1 VKVTDKAA
9 EQLKT
14 LLDKEQKNDSL
25 IRIYFAGYSC
35 SGPQYA
41 PALDMEKKE
50 EDVVTNMNGINVVYD
65 KNLENDLK
73 DFELDYIKTPYGEGF
88 IVRNPNATCGSDC
101 SGCH

>member
-1 VKVTDKAA
+1 MKVTDKAA

-14 LLDKEQKNDSL
+14 LLDKEQKKDSL

-35 SGPQYA
+35 SGAQYA

-50 EDVVTNMNGINVVYD
+50 EDVVNILNGINVVYD
-65 KNLENDLK
+65 KNLEDDLK
-73 DFELDYIKTPYGEGF
+73 DFELDYITTPHGEGF
-88 IVRNPNATCGSDC
+88 IVKNPNASCGSDC

>member
-9 EQLKT
+9 EQLKA
-14 LLDKEQKNDSL
+14 LLDKEQKKGSL
-25 IRIYFAGYSC
+25 IRIYFAGNSC

-50 EDVVTNMNGINVVYD
+50 EDVVSNMNGINVVYD
-65 KNLENDLK
+65 KNMENDLK
-73 DFELDYIKTPYGEGF
+73 DFELDYIQTPYGEGF
-88 IVRNPNATCGSDC
+88 IVRNPNAACGPDC

>member
-1 VKVTDKAA
+1 MKVTDKAA

-14 LLDKEQKNDSL
+14 LLDKEQKKDSL

-50 EDVVTNMNGINVVYD
+50 EDVVTNMNGINVVFD
-65 KNLENDLK
+65 KNLEKDLEP
-73 DFELDYIKTPYGEGF
+73 FELDYIQTPYGEGF
-88 IVRNPNATCGSDC
+88 IVRNPTATCGSDC